1 MSEVKCFD
9 PMKGIVAESNS
20 GGLPVGNYVGVF
32 LEAEYLPEQEADAMT
47 GEGRRKWAKIV
58 FKWEITEGEH
68 KSKTAICETPESSGV
83 KSAFIRVCS
92 LIEGKQLTAKSEFD
106 LTKHVGKKYLL
117 TVSNKVK
124 QDGTATNWTHV
135 SNAMPMP

>member
-1 MSEVKCFD
+1 MDNKVFN
-9 PMKGIVAESNS
+9 PMRGVVAESNS
-20 GGLPVGNYVGVF
+20 GGLPIGTYVGVF
-32 LEAEYLPEQEADAMT
+32 KEAEYLPEQEADAMT
-47 GEGRRKWAKIV
+47 GEGGRKWAKIA
-58 FKWEITEGEH
+58 FKWEIAEGEH
-68 KSKTAICETPESSGV
+68 KSKMAIRETPESSGV
-83 KSAFIRVCS
+83 KSAFIAVCS
-92 LIEGKQLTAKSEFD
+92 LIEGKQLTASSQFD